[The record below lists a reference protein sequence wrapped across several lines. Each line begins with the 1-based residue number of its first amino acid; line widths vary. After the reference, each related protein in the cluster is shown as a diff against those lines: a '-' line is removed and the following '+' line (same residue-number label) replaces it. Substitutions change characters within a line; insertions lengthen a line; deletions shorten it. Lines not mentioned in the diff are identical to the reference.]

1 MIVVKA
7 GLIAKELRRA
17 PFLAAARSMLSAV
30 RQDAYRVAAISER
43 FSASPARTTTMAI
56 VPDQASITALGVW
69 FVKGFRGADLFAVC
83 DLPTG
88 SARGII

>member
-1 MIVVKA
+1 
-7 GLIAKELRRA
+7 
-17 PFLAAARSMLSAV
+17 
-30 RQDAYRVAAISER
+30 
-43 FSASPARTTTMAI
+43 MAI